1 MPNAVSSTT
10 ERDFVVTSAKTG
22 SIIIITPTECM
33 PICKQTLK
41 IGPKKAGRRNA
52 LSGGGARG

>member
-1 MPNAVSSTT
+1 MT
-10 ERDFVVTSAKTG
+10 ERGSVAINAKTG
-22 SIIIITPTECM
+22 STITITPVGYT